1 MPAAE
6 TLRILGAALCL
17 SACGSLGD
25 ATDASADVIYG
36 HKPLDAA
43 AYEAA
48 PPETGPFDRME
59 QHSGIVLPMPNIIA
73 IYIGD
78 SGLTAYGSFDL
89 FLGWL
94 FGSTDY
100 WSILSQY
107 GVGYGTFQGSVQVDS
122 ATFFTPGMLNGNM
135 VDSSVL
141 DARVKAV
148 IHQQAPS
155 DAGVSD
161 SGDDSGDAAAPL
173 PPIPAANGYI
183 FFLPDDVNVNL
194 GQEGQTCVGIGGYHA
209 YDGNEPYAIIPSCGR
224 SGLVVSHEMA
234 EMCTDPVP
242 GLGWY
247 SDADQSNAGGEV
259 GDLCNYNINVD
270 GNYATAL
277 WSNKDGECEPQQ

>member
-17 SACGSLGD
+17 AACGSSGD
-25 ATDASADVIYG
+25 VSDAGGDVVYG
-36 HKPLDAA
+36 HKSLDAA
-43 AYEAA
+43 SYEAE
-48 PPETGPFDRME
+48 PPETGPFNRME
-59 QHSGIVLPMPNIIA
+59 QHSGIVLPAPSIIA

-78 SGLTAYGSFDL
+78 TGITAYGSFDT
-89 FLGWL
+89 FLTWL
-94 FGSTDY
+94 LGSTDY

-107 GVGYGTFQGSVQVDS
+107 GVGYGSFQGSVQVDS
-122 ATFFTPGMLNGNM
+122 ATFFTPGMVNESI

-148 IHQQAPS
+148 IHQPPS

-161 SGDDSGDAAAPL
+161 ASDDSGDAAAPL
-173 PPIPAANGYI
+173 PAIPNADAYI
-183 FFLPDDVNVNL
+183 FFLPDGVNVNL
-194 GQEGQTCVGIGGYHA
+194 EGEGQTCVGIGGYHS

-242 GLGWY
+242 GLGWF

-259 GDLCNYNINVD
+259 GDLCNFTVSVD

-277 WSNKDGECEPQQ
+277 WSNKDGQCEPQ